1 MYDIVLVVDTGNK
14 EKIKG
19 TVDSYLNII
28 MLQLIMANN
37 ILINTQVLSIVIKI
51 VVTIKFNGDAI
62 LSGWRVTLRRVK
74 STT

>member
-1 MYDIVLVVDTGNK
+1 MCDVVLVVDTANK

-19 TVDSYLNII
+19 TVDLYINII

-62 LSGWRVTLRRVK
+62 LSVWRVTLQRVK
-74 STT
+74 